1 MQLRKKAQA
10 TGRLARGP
18 LKARLSKE
26 LIKNYRLWILLAP
39 MIVYYLI
46 FHYLP
51 LYGIQIAFR
60 NYRPVFGIL
69 GSDWVGLKHFATFFK
84 SYYSTRLILNTFILN
99 LLHLVIGFPIPIL
112 LAIMLNQLM
121 SHRAKRLMQTIIYV
135 PHFISTVVMVGILV
149 LFLNPTNG
157 LVNRAIMQ
165 FGGESVYFMLEPGWF
180 RPLFVLSDIWQHA
193 GWGSILFI
201 AALMGIDQ
209 SLYEAAAIDG
219 ANKRQKIWHIDIP
232 SLMPIAT
239 MMLILSCGALLASNT
254 DKALL
259 MQNSGNMSVSDI
271 IGVYVYNQGLG
282 KAQYSYTAAIN
293 LFINVINFV
302 LIISVNWIARKLSD
316 TSLF

>member
-1 MQLRKKAQA
+1 MQLRKKERAA
-10 TGRLARGP
+10 SLRLHGTWKQRTAR
-18 LKARLSKE
+18 E
-26 LIKNYRLWILLAP
+26 LAKNHRLWVLLAP
-39 MIVYYLI
+39 MLIYYIL

-60 NYRPVFGIL
+60 NYKPVFGIT
-69 GSDWVGLKHFATFFK
+69 GSDWVGLKHFVTFFK
-84 SYYSTRLILNTFILN
+84 SYYSARLILNTFFLN
-99 LLHLVIGFPIPIL
+99 LLNLAIGFPIPIF

-121 SHRAKRLMQTIIYV
+121 SNRAKRLMQTIIYV

-157 LVNRAIMQ
+157 LINRVIEA
-165 FGGESVYFMLEPGWF
+165 FGGESIYFMLEPGWF
-180 RPLFVLSDIWQHA
+180 RPLFVLSDVWQHA
-193 GWGSILFI
+193 GWSSILYI

-219 ANKRQKIWHIDIP
+219 ANKRQKIRNIDIP

-316 TSLF
+316 NSLF